1 MFRAKCAQTHVSC
14 ITYIGLGWFLLI
26 GRVSEIRISF
36 TILGVVLGIVLVAA
50 LLLR

>member
-1 MFRAKCAQTHVSC
+1 MGSDACFLHILYWT
-14 ITYIGLGWFLLI
+14 GLVLLI

>member
-1 MFRAKCAQTHVSC
+1 MSSNACFLHNLYWT
-14 ITYIGLGWFLLI
+14 GLVLLI

-50 LLLR
+50 YSLR

>member
-1 MFRAKCAQTHVSC
+1 MRSNACFLHNLYWT
-14 ITYIGLGWFLLI
+14 GLVLLI

-36 TILGVVLGIVLVAA
+36 TILGVVLGIVLVVA

>member
-1 MFRAKCAQTHVSC
+1 VGSGACFLHILYWT
-14 ITYIGLGWFLLI
+14 GLVLLI